1 MTSVVPL
8 SLRGV
13 LWSKDIA
20 SVDAVQ
26 DRPYIV
32 HQVLAF
38 GTLNDWRRLR
48 RLYPPSVIRRT
59 FIKDP
64 IKIYTRSAY
73 QFARKILGI
82 SDRDA
87 PVARYD
93 KALPRHIG

>member
-8 SLRGV
+8 SLRRV
-13 LWSKDIA
+13 LWSKDIK
-20 SVDAVQ
+20 SVDAAR

-38 GTLNDWRRLR
+38 GTLNDLR
-48 RLYPPSVIRRT
+48 ELGRLYSSSVIRQT
-59 FIKDP
+59 FIHDP

-73 QFARKILGI
+73 EFARKILGI

-87 PVARYD
+87 PVVRYD
-93 KALPRHIG
+93 KALPRYIG